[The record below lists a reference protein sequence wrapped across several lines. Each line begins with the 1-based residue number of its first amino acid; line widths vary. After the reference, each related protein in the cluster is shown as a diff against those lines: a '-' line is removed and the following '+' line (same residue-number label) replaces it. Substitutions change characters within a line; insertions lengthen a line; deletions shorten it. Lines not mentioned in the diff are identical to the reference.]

1 MYCLKHIVVCLALCV
16 TLRYLLR
23 YLKYLREVNWF
34 KYWYGPTSV
43 FPLSHVKPSFILDK
57 IVRFLFPS
65 SVIQLA
71 YFTSYDVI
79 VALTCDFVV
88 AKHQTFVRVL
98 HPFWFIGVTLESL
111 STHRL
116 LSWVTLGT
124 SSHEQRDQWW
134 KVKEIQSWEHLPW
147 IEQYCNG

>member
-1 MYCLKHIVVCLALCV
+1 M
-16 TLRYLLR
+16 LRYLLR

-134 KVKEIQSWEHLPW
+134 KVKEMGTSTLNWAILQWLGKSVSG
-147 IEQYCNG
+147 IEKDSKQFFE

>member
-1 MYCLKHIVVCLALCV
+1 M
-16 TLRYLLR
+16 LRYLLR

-88 AKHQTFVRVL
+88 AKHQTFVQVL

-134 KVKEIQSWEHLPW
+134 KVKEMGTSTLNWAILQWLGKSVSG
-147 IEQYCNG
+147 IEKDSKQFFE